1 MKRFT
6 LAACSVIVFLTT
18 SLFGQ
23 SNPVPFLNQP
33 LVPSAVVPGGPA
45 FTLTVNGTG
54 FVSGAVVNWNG
65 SPRSTTFVSTSQLS
79 AAISASDII
88 APATGDISVVN
99 PLPGG
104 GRSNVVFL
112 PISTSTVSVGT
123 NETDITV
130 GPYGISIQEGDFNN
144 DGRPDLAILSQCG
157 DAACLT
163 NGLVTILLGKGDGT
177 FTFAPT
183 VGTGFWATAM
193 AVGDFNGDGNL
204 DIAVASGNTI
214 TPATLSIFLGNGD
227 GTFTVGATLTGT
239 SGDSNFIAVG
249 DFNGDGALDL
259 AVDRDCFSP
268 TGCNGNPSILL
279 GNGDG
284 TFRYASSAPGPGVV
298 TMSVGDV
305 NRDGKLDLVIDA
317 GTGIFI
323 LLANG
328 DGTFSAGAS
337 LDQGLNDRVA
347 ALGDFNGDGKLD
359 MADFVRCTA
368 TPCVSGEASIL
379 LGNGD
384 GTFTNT
390 STVAT
395 GPFTWFGLVGEFNG
409 DGKLDL
415 VGVSGCTELSCNN
428 GEATFE
434 LGNGDGT
441 FNRVSAFPAGPD
453 ITTTQGAVMADFN
466 GDGRLDVA
474 TLSACGDGNCNSANG
489 IVSILLQAPVVALS
503 AANLSFG
510 EQVIGTTSNAR
521 TVTLTNIG
529 SVILNIANI
538 VSSGD
543 FAQTNTCGK
552 SLAAQASCTISVTFT
567 PSAENKRTGMI
578 TITDSAS
585 PGSQTISLAGEGTVV
600 SLSTNQLNFGVQ
612 KVGTTSMPLSITVSN
627 EGRISL
633 DFTGIHIS
641 GIDAGDFTQRNNCG
655 SGIAA
660 GHSCTIA
667 VTFTPGAK
675 QGRFAVM
682 DITDSGGGSPQSVTL
697 RGTGN

>member
-1 MKRFT
+1 MTRFP
-6 LAACSVIVFLTT
+6 LAAFSVIAIFAT
-18 SLFGQ
+18 SLLAQ
-23 SNPVPFLNQP
+23 SNPVPFVNQP
-33 LVPSAVVPGGPA
+33 LVPTTVVPGSPA

-54 FVSGAVVNWNG
+54 FVSGSVVNWNG
-65 SPRSTTFVSTSQLS
+65 SPRTTTFVSNSRLT
-79 AAISASDII
+79 AAISAADISSPTT
-88 APATGDISVVN
+88 AGISVVN

-104 GRSNVVFL
+104 GQSNVVFFPMNT
-112 PISTSTVSVGT
+112 PISSVGT
-123 NETDITV
+123 SETDIAV

-144 DGRPDLAILSQCG
+144 DGKPDLAILSQCG
-157 DAACLT
+157 DPACRT

-177 FTFAPT
+177 FTNAPT
-183 VGTGFWATAM
+183 VATGFWATAM
-193 AVGDFNGDGNL
+193 TIGDFNGDGKL
-204 DIAVASGNTI
+204 DLAVASGNSI

-227 GTFTVGATLTGT
+227 GTFTAGSTLTGN
-239 SGDSNFIAVG
+239 SGDSNFMVVG

-284 TFRYASSAPGPGVV
+284 TFRYASSAPAGGVV

-305 NRDGKLDLVIDA
+305 NGDGKLDLVIDA
-317 GTGIFI
+317 GTGILI
-323 LLANG
+323 LLGSG

-347 ALGDFNGDGKLD
+347 ALADFNGDGKLD

-368 TPCVSGEASIL
+368 TPCVSGDASIL

-395 GPFTWFGLVGEFNG
+395 GPFTWFGLIGEFNG

-453 ITTTQGAVMADFN
+453 IATTQGAVIADFN
-466 GDGRLDVA
+466 GDGRLDLA
-474 TLSACGDGNCNSANG
+474 TLNQCGDKNCGSANG
-489 IVSILLQAPVVALS
+489 IVSILLQAPVVSLS
-503 AANLSFG
+503 TSGLSFG
-510 EQVIGTTSNAR
+510 EQIIGTTSNAR

-529 SVILNIANI
+529 SIILNIASI
-538 VSSGD
+538 VPSGD
-543 FAQTNTCGK
+543 FSQTNTCGA
-552 SLAAQASCTISVTFT
+552 SVAAGASCSLSVTFT
-567 PSAENKRTGMI
+567 PKAENKRTGTI
-578 TITDSAS
+578 TITDNSG
-585 PGSQTISLAGEGTVV
+585 PGSQTISLVGEGTVV
-600 SLSTNQLNFGVQ
+600 GLSTNHLDFGAQ
-612 KVGTTSMPLSITVSN
+612 KVGTTSAPLSITVSN
-627 EGRISL
+627 EGRTAL
-633 DFTGIHIS
+633 NFTNIVIS
-641 GIDAGDFTQRNNCG
+641 GIDAGDFTQRNSCG

-660 GHSCTIA
+660 GHSCLVT
-667 VTFTPGAK
+667 VTFTPEAK
-675 QGRFAVM
+675 QGRLAVM
-682 DITDSGGGSPQSVTL
+682 AISDNGGGSPQNVTL
-697 RGTGN
+697 RGTGK

>member
-1 MKRFT
+1 MMRYT
-6 LAACSVIVFLTT
+6 LAAFSVIVLLAT
-18 SLFGQ
+18 SLLGQ
-23 SNPVPFLNQP
+23 SNPVPFVNQP
-33 LVPSAVVPGGPA
+33 LVPTSVAPGSPA

-54 FVSGAVVNWNG
+54 FVSGSVVDWNG

-79 AAISASDII
+79 ATISASDINS
-88 APATGDISVVN
+88 PATAAISVVN
-99 PLPGG
+99 PLTGG

-130 GPYGISIQEGDFNN
+130 GPYGISLQEGDFNN
-144 DGRPDLAILSQCG
+144 DGKPDLAILSQCG
-157 DAACLT
+157 DAACAT

-177 FTFAPT
+177 FTVAPT
-183 VGTGFWATAM
+183 VATGFWATAM
-193 AVGDFNGDGNL
+193 VIGDFNGDGKL
-204 DIAVASGNTI
+204 DLAVASGNST
-214 TPATLSIFLGNGD
+214 ATLSIFMGNGD
-227 GTFTVGATLTGT
+227 GTFTAGSTLTGT
-239 SGDSNFIAVG
+239 SGDSNFMAVG
-249 DFNGDGALDL
+249 DFNGDGVLDL

-284 TFRYASSAPGPGVV
+284 TFRYASSAPAGALV

-305 NRDGKLDLVIDA
+305 NGDGKLDLVIDA
-317 GTGIFI
+317 GTGILI
-323 LLANG
+323 LLGNG

-347 ALGDFNGDGKLD
+347 VLADFNGDGKLD

-379 LGNGD
+379 SGNGD

-390 STVAT
+390 STVAS
-395 GPFTWFGLVGEFNG
+395 GPFTWYGLVGDFNG
-409 DGKLDL
+409 DGKIDL
-415 VGVSGCTELSCNN
+415 VGISSCTEASCNN

-434 LGNGDGT
+434 LGNADGT
-441 FNRVSAFPAGPD
+441 FSRTSSFPAGPD
-453 ITTTQGAVMADFN
+453 VTEPLPAVVADFN
-466 GDGRLDVA
+466 GDGRLDLA
-474 TLSACGDGNCNSANG
+474 TLSLCGDKNCNSANG

-503 AANLSFG
+503 TSNLSFG
-510 EQVIGTTSNAR
+510 EQVIGTTSTAR
-521 TVTLTNIG
+521 TVTLTNVG

-552 SLAAQASCTISVTFT
+552 SLAAQASCTINVTFT
-567 PSAENKRTGMI
+567 PRAENKRTGAI
-578 TITDSAS
+578 TITDTAT

-612 KVGTTSMPLSITVSN
+612 KVGTTSMPLSVTVSN
-627 EGRISL
+627 EGRVSL
-633 DFTGIHIS
+633 NFTGIKIS
-641 GIDAGDFTQRNNCG
+641 GVDAGDFTERNNCG

-667 VTFTPGAK
+667 VTFTPSAK
-675 QGRFAVM
+675 QGRLAVM